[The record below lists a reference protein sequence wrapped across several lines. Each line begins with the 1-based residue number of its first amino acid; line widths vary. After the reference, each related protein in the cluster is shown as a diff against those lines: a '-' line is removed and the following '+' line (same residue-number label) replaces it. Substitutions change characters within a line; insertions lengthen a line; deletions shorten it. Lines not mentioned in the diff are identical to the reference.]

1 MHGILLGIEI
11 GFGLMIAFALMAGI
25 FWWWV
30 WLVSAGEKWLR
41 KAPQDSRK
49 GPENSFCEQ

>member
-11 GFGLMIAFALMAGI
+11 GFGLMIAFALVAAI

-30 WLVSAGEKWLR
+30 WLVAAGEKWLR
-41 KAPQDSRK
+41 KAQEDSRK
-49 GPENSFCEQ
+49 EPEDCSG

>member
-11 GFGLMIAFALMAGI
+11 GFGLMIAFALMAAM

-30 WLVSAGEKWLR
+30 WLVAAGEKWLR
-41 KAPQDSRK
+41 KAQEVSRK
-49 GPENSFCEQ
+49 EPEDCSG